1 MTSFRAAL
9 LAALCSIFLASC
21 GDTFRPIAIPEPGT
35 LPTPQV
41 SKTAEVIT
49 DSGASTGVV
58 TNYNLSG
65 GTITGQGPLGQ
76 GPSAALLIGSR
87 TYVANQTDNTLTVF
101 SALSPQSP
109 VPGTVTL
116 RSGASPQA
124 LATTVVGSNL
134 YVAYNALNA
143 VGIVSTGSN
152 TEVGVIFL
160 TTGGFTGKGPSVMI
174 SDNAGTKLVV
184 GNTLSNNLSIID
196 LVSNAVVATVN
207 GCLQPSAMAR
217 TPDAPYVYVACQGS
231 NNVLVVNTN
240 TGFTDFDLPVG
251 TAPNSLA
258 FDAANKRLIVTN
270 GGSGSVT
277 FINENFS
284 LPFAQIHSMTTVPI
298 GAAPVQA
305 ASLPD
310 GSRVYVATN
319 GNNVV
324 VIDSSTLTVKTS
336 IAVPG
341 PGQQISASSDSGRVA
356 VTTTRPDPLDGTKT
370 ISELSVIDTA
380 TEAAA
385 FTPPHVLAGLPR
397 VLLVF

>member
-1 MTSFRAAL
+1 
-9 LAALCSIFLASC
+9 
-21 GDTFRPIAIPEPGT
+21 
-35 LPTPQV
+35 
-41 SKTAEVIT
+41 
-49 DSGASTGVV
+49 
-58 TNYNLSG
+58 
-65 GTITGQGPLGQ
+65 
-76 GPSAALLIGSR
+76 
-87 TYVANQTDNTLTVF
+87 
-101 SALSPQSP
+101 
-109 VPGTVTL
+109 L

-397 VLLVF
+397 VLLVY